1 MLRVGLTG
9 GIASGK
15 STVAGILRDN
25 DCQVLEMDPL
35 GHEMLEP
42 GQPTYSEVVAEF
54 GKNILELSGKVD
66 RRKLGTIVFADPAK
80 RARLNQ
86 ILHPKILEVVRKWF
100 AALDRPGGP
109 ALAFAEAALIVESG
123 FHNELDRLA
132 VCWCRPEQQL
142 ERLLERGLS
151 PEEARQRIAAQMP
164 IDEKRDFADV
174 VIDCSGTLANTETQV
189 GTLLEKLAQWAVG
202 SVSEELPP
210 RVT

>member
-42 GQPTYSEVVAEF
+42 GQPAYSEVIAEF
-54 GKNILELSGKVD
+54 GKEILEPSGKVD
-66 RRKLGTIVFADPAK
+66 RGKLGPIVFADPT
-80 RARLNQ
+80 RLARLNQ
-86 ILHPKILEVVRKWF
+86 ILHPRILEVVRNWF

-123 FHNELDRLA
+123 FHKDLDRLV

-142 ERLLERGLS
+142 ERLQERGLS
-151 PEEARQRIAAQMP
+151 PEQARQRIAAQMP
-164 IDEKRDFADV
+164 IDGKRDFADI
-174 VIDCSGTLANTETQV
+174 VIDCSGTIADTEKQV
-189 GTLLEKLAQWAVG
+189 GTLLEKLAQWAG
-202 SVSEELPP
+202 GVSEELPP